1 MKTFLILAQILV
13 VQARQQP
20 DTLRAALSRSFSNAA
35 FAASESERRSQI
47 LRARNLASAYAAAWN
62 DSFLVRQ
69 VARFEK
75 LQPTQRKARVLADS
89 LRLAGNTSLG
99 REGLP
104 KAVALW
110 RESFRR
116 GVALNDTA
124 VIAPSL
130 VAIGAGFYINRRF
143 DSATAYI
150 ERGKNLANRIGDLR
164 TAGNALGILANVS
177 KDRGDLSKAVELYSK
192 AAAIRARSGD
202 TRGIAAD
209 QNNLGLIAQ
218 ERGDVQGAAH
228 SFEKALALNRR
239 DGRKS
244 VVAVNLSNLASIASS
259 KSDYAR
265 ADSLLKLAL
274 ALERES
280 DDAAQSAVTLANLG
294 ELQMRRGDY
303 KEARATLLEGLRID
317 ESSGAM
323 LDAIRVRNDLAELN
337 AATGDPEGALQ
348 VLRDAERDVNAVN
361 APADLRAQLAI
372 TRGDLAIQFG
382 TFDEA
387 NAEYMRAEN
396 LLPGPR
402 SLQAR
407 QGRAVLL
414 HLRGD
419 EAGALALLDS
429 VQKQFSGRTAALS
442 SLVLAEVQSA
452 RGDVASAQRTLVN
465 AQRSLH
471 TLGDA
476 VGEAAAFNSLG
487 DLALRGHASRDAEQ
501 FYRRGIAVIGNRPAS
516 DVSWRLH
523 SGLAEALR
531 QNGALDASEK
541 EFNSAI
547 ALTEQTASR
556 IRLEE
561 RKSGFLSDKWSVYT
575 QLAMLEQS
583 RGRPAAAF
591 AVSER
596 MRARQML
603 DLLARGSV
611 AAPHVASREE
621 QDLRRRIDEVTREL
635 EARTSQR
642 SATREPALTLRSD
655 DALRAELDTAQKAY
669 TRLLIQLRERSPD
682 YARFISPRT
691 LSWKSIASRL
701 KPDEVLLEYLLGDS
715 TSTVFVLTRDTV
727 AAIDLKADRDVLA
740 NLVEFARR
748 TMEKPASA
756 SSADLWRVPL
766 RRLYL
771 QLIDPVEQRG
781 YLRGKRALVIAP
793 HGELHFL
800 PFGAL
805 IQAGRTDHF
814 LAERMQIVY
823 TPSATA
829 WVQLSLR
836 PGTVSPQSV
845 LALAPHIDRL
855 PASRDEVLA
864 IGRIYGSS
872 ATVRMGSQASE
883 GELRRDLPRAGTVH
897 LATFGVLNKHNP
909 LFSFVELAPSGKDD
923 GHLEVNEVFGLG
935 LKGQLVVL
943 SACQTALGSGAI
955 SDVPPGDDWV
965 GLVEAFLQAGAG
977 SVLASLWPV
986 DDRATATLME
996 EFYKRAAKGQAPIAA
1011 LGRGATNPS
1020 SKSTNCSSI
1029 LLGGLCN
1036 QRKHR
1041 QALSNAQAIGVRSC
1055 TPSNVLA
1062 CSRAARCSLKP
1073 HPGIPHE
1080 LQGRSAR
1087 AVACRDGNCVQKSRA
1102 ESRGTDS
1109 KESPGGEQANG
1120 SRFQDG
1126 RRKYG

>member
-1 MKTFLILAQILV
+1 MITLLLFAQLLV
-13 VQARQQP
+13 TQAREQP
-20 DTLRAALSRSFSNAA
+20 DTLRTALSRSLSNAA
-35 FAASESERRSQI
+35 FAVSETERRAQI
-47 LRARNLASAYAAAWN
+47 LRARDLASAYAAAWN
-62 DSFLVRQ
+62 DSFFVRQ
-69 VARFEK
+69 VVRFEK
-75 LQPTQRKARVLADS
+75 LQPDKRKTRVIADS
-89 LRLAGNTSLG
+89 LRLAGNVSLG

-104 KAVALW
+104 KALSLW

-143 DSATAYI
+143 DSATVYV
-150 ERGKNLANRIGDLR
+150 ERGKNLADRIGDLR
-164 TAGNALGILANVS
+164 TSGNALGILANVS
-177 KDRGDLSKAVELYSK
+177 KDRGDFSKAVEQYTR

-202 TRGIAAD
+202 ARGIAAD

-218 ERGDVQGAAH
+218 ERGDLLGATRAY
-228 SFEKALALNRR
+228 EKALALNRR

-244 VVAVNLSNLASIASS
+244 VVAVNLSNLASVASS

-265 ADSLLKLAL
+265 ADSLLKQAL

-280 DDAAQSAVTLANLG
+280 GDVAQSAITLGNLG

-303 KEARATLLEGLRID
+303 KEARATLLEALRIN
-317 ESSGAM
+317 EASGAM
-323 LDAIRVRNDLAELN
+323 LDAIRVRNYLSQLD
-337 AATGDPEGALQ
+337 AATGDPEGALKI
-348 VLRDAERDVNAVN
+348 LRDAERDLNTMN
-361 APADLRAQLAI
+361 APSDLRAQLAI

-387 NAEYMRAEN
+387 NAEYSRAEK
-396 LLPGPR
+396 LLPGSG

-419 EAGALALLDS
+419 DTGSLALLSS

-442 SLVLAEVQSA
+442 SLFLAEVQSS
-452 RGDVASAQRTLVN
+452 RGDFAAAQRTLVN
-465 AQRSLH
+465 AQQSLH
-471 TLGDA
+471 RYGDA

-487 DLALRGHASRDAEQ
+487 DLALRRRASREAEQ
-501 FYRRGIAVIGNRPAS
+501 FYRRGIAVIEKRPAT

-531 QNGALDASEK
+531 RNGAFDASQK
-541 EFNSAI
+541 EFTAAI
-547 ALTEQTASR
+547 AMTEQTASR

-561 RKSGFLSDKWSVYT
+561 RKSGFLADKWSVYT

-583 RGRPAAAF
+583 RGRPAEAF

-603 DLLARGSV
+603 DLLARGTV
-611 AAPHVASREE
+611 ASPHVASREE
-621 QDLRRRIDEVTREL
+621 QDLRRRIDELTREL
-635 EARTSQR
+635 EARSSQQ
-642 SATREPALTLRSD
+642 STTREPAFLRRSD

-669 TRLLIQLRERSPD
+669 TRLLTRLRENSPD
-682 YARFISPRT
+682 YARFISPET
-691 LSWKSIASRL
+691 VSWKSVASLL

-715 TSTVFVLTRDTV
+715 SSAVFVVTRDTV
-727 AAIDLKADRDVLA
+727 AAIDLKADRDA
-740 NLVEFARR
+740 FASLVEFARR
-748 TMEKPASA
+748 TMEKPGSA
-756 SSADLWRVPL
+756 SSPELWRVPL

-771 QLIDPVEQRG
+771 QLIQPVEQRG

-793 HGELHFL
+793 HSELHFL

-805 IQAGRTDHF
+805 IQPGRTDHF

-829 WVQLSLR
+829 LVQLASR
-836 PGTVSPQSV
+836 PVATSRQNV
-845 LALAPHIDRL
+845 LAFAPNIDRL

-864 IGRIYGSS
+864 IGRIYGSG

-883 GELRRDLPRAGTVH
+883 RELRRSLSRAGTLH

-909 LFSFVELAPSGKDD
+909 LFSFVELAPNGQDD

-955 SDVPPGDDWV
+955 ADVPPGDDWV

-996 EFYKRAAKGQAPIAA
+996 EFHKRAAKGVTPIAA
-1011 LGRGATNPS
+1011 LAEAQR
-1020 SKSTNCSSI
+1020 I
-1029 LLGGLCN
+1029 LLHDPRTARPFYWAGF
-1036 QRKHR
+1036 
-1041 QALSNAQAIGVRSC
+1041 
-1055 TPSNVLA
+1055 VL
-1062 CSRAARCSLKP
+1062 
-1073 HPGIPHE
+1073 
-1080 LQGRSAR
+1080 
-1087 AVACRDGNCVQKSRA
+1087 
-1102 ESRGTDS
+1102 
-1109 KESPGGEQANG
+1109 NG
-1120 SRFQDG
+1120 SAGTR
-1126 RRKYG
+1126 